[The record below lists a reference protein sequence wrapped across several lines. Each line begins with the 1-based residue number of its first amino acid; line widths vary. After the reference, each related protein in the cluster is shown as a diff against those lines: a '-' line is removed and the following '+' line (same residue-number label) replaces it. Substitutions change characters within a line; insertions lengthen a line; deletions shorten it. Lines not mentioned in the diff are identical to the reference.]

1 MQTCETG
8 NFTINYTLT
17 QRKQLTG
24 SYLTRTV
31 LFWANSNGP
40 VELSWLEKGSLL
52 QGNRNGMGFAG
63 GSVVKNLPA
72 NAGGL
77 GSIPGS
83 GRSPGEGNGNPLQ
96 YSCLGHAMDRG
107 AWWYSLWGQKE
118 QEWLSNAVH
127 STQEW
132 APEAVLQSFPSLDY
146 HSWALPPSP
155 GGTLSLWAVWKVWDS
170 PVRALWASEPRKL
183 TTGKAR
189 SCQTGQRLILRP
201 EQIVQGEMY
210 KQT

>member
-83 GRSPGEGNGNPLQ
+83 GRSPGEEMATHSSIL
-96 YSCLGHAMDRG
+96 
-107 AWWYSLWGQKE
+107 AWDMPWTEEPGGSLWGQKE
-118 QEWLSNAVH
+118 QEWLSNSVH

-189 SCQTGQRLILRP
+189 NCQTGQRLILRP